1 MMRLDISRI
10 TCVADSRL
18 TPRIEAEADRMGL
31 LETYSERGKQT
42 AHKSRPGF
50 LFFRRRPALI
60 DAPTHFI
67 RLYVPRRHERAV
79 MARLAAAADLFLP
92 GRGSLFAEDV
102 TLVGDSFNLWNDKQL
117 SADVPA
123 WVDDARLTPAP
134 YELIFCIV
142 PRGHGDE
149 LAHTMLDT
157 GLGVPMVSYGEGM
170 GLRGRLGLLRIT
182 IPREKEMLW
191 FLIPPGDADFVVDLA
206 ARKAGLR
213 EPGRGFLCRI
223 PVRALAVN
231 TRMVLSRRKHV
242 ASMEQVISTLDQLRG
257 SADWRRVSATP
268 PPFRPPPHSGP
279 GHYQRFTL
287 VCEEGTA
294 QGPVRAAMHVGA
306 GGATLSRLSRRAPD
320 PYNGNETF
328 AMMSH
333 AREACD
339 LIVPRSLAPPLE
351 QAITN
356 SGFFEPPI
364 NGFIEIGLVHDAITY
379 RRD

>member
-1 MMRLDISRI
+1 MMRLDVSRI

-31 LETYSERGKQT
+31 LETYSERGKQA

-50 LFFRRRPALI
+50 LLFRRRPALI
-60 DAPTHFI
+60 EAPSNFI
-67 RLYVPRRHERAV
+67 RLYVPRRHERVV

-102 TLVGDSFNLWNDKQL
+102 TLVGKSFNLWNEERL

-123 WVDDARLTPAP
+123 WIDDARLTPAP
-134 YELIFCIV
+134 HDLIFCIV
-142 PRGHGDE
+142 PRGQGEE
-149 LAHTMLDT
+149 LAHTMLDM

-182 IPREKEMLW
+182 IPREKEILW

-213 EPGRGFLCRI
+213 EPGRGFLYRI

-257 SADWRRVSATP
+257 SADWRRISATA
-268 PPFRPPPHSGP
+268 RPLRGSSHPVP
-279 GHYQRFTL
+279 GNYRRFTL

-294 QGPVRAAMHVGA
+294 QGPVRNAMDVGA

-320 PYNGNETF
+320 PHNGDEEF
-328 AMMSH
+328 AMVSH
-333 AREACD
+333 ARESCD
-339 LIVPRSLAPPLE
+339 LIVQRSLANPLE
-351 QAITN
+351 QAVTD
-356 SGFFEPPI
+356 SDFFEPPI
-364 NGFIEIGLVHDAITY
+364 NGFIEIGPVHDAITY
-379 RRD
+379 RRE